1 MGSKPAPRSTR
12 PKGAPFWRCEVF
24 NFLHR
29 NVVLALAAAAFL
41 TVAGCSSQDQTAI
54 VSQKAPAAKP
64 KPVAAP
70 KKAPEQKAPEQQAP
84 PQQAPQQQASNKK
97 APAPGPTVTLPK
109 GTAMTATISQTVTAS
124 KSKVGDSFAATLAT
138 PIKVDAKTVIPKGAK
153 LTGHIVA
160 IKKHEMKVTLAS
172 VTVRGKSVP
181 LETVSV
187 SSAKPQAAAT
197 QTTVKSSD
205 QPAANKDIVQLA
217 AKTQLTFKLAKPL
230 AVPVKAAPV
239 KKG

>member
-1 MGSKPAPRSTR
+1 M
-12 PKGAPFWRCEVF
+12 F
-24 NFLHR
+24 NFQHR

-41 TVAGCSSQDQTAI
+41 AVAGCSSQDQTAI

-64 KPVAAP
+64 KPAAAP

-84 PQQAPQQQASNKK
+84 PQQAPQQASNKK

-109 GTAMTATISQTVTAS
+109 GTALTATVSQTVTAS

-160 IKKHEMKVTLAS
+160 IKKHDMKVALAS
-172 VTVRGKSVP
+172 VVVRGKSVT

-197 QTTVKSSD
+197 QTSVKSSD
-205 QPAANKDIVQLA
+205 QPAANKDVVQLA
-217 AKTQLTFKLAKPL
+217 AKTQLTFKLAKP
-230 AVPVKAAPV
+230 AAIPVKATPV

>member
-1 MGSKPAPRSTR
+1 MGQNQLLIR
-12 PKGAPFWRCEVF
+12 PKGTPFWRCEVF
-24 NFLHR
+24 NFQHR
-29 NVVLALAAAAFL
+29 NVVLALVATAYF
-41 TVAGCSSQDQTAI
+41 TVAGCSSQDQTAV

-64 KPVAAP
+64 KPAAAP
-70 KKAPEQKAPEQQAP
+70 KKAPEQKPAEQP
-84 PQQAPQQQASNKK
+84 APQQQASNKK

-138 PIKVDAKTVIPKGAK
+138 PIKVDSKTVIPKGAK
-153 LTGHIVA
+153 LTGHIVS
-160 IKKHEMKVTLAS
+160 IKKHEMRVTLAT

-181 LETVSV
+181 LETASI
-187 SSAKPQAAAT
+187 SGAKTQAAAT
-197 QTTVKSSD
+197 QTNVKATD
-205 QPAANKDIVQLA
+205 QPAASQTVLQLS